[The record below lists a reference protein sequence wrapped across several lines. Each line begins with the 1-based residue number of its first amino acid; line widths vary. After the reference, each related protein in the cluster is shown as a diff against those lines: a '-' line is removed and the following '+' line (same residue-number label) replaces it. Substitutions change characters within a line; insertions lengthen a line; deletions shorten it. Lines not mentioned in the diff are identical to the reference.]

1 MNMKRLYTHICDE
14 KFNISKE
21 IRFSYSLFDTSA
33 GKNARKRAFFNEVFL
48 AAREVM
54 LRIVKLLR
62 SEVSAEVGRV
72 FLLIV
77 FVHCRNNA

>member
-1 MNMKRLYTHICDE
+1 M
-14 KFNISKE
+14 
-21 IRFSYSLFDTSA
+21 
-33 GKNARKRAFFNEVFL
+33 FL

-54 LRIVKLLR
+54 LCIVKFLR

-77 FVHCRNNA
+77 FVHCRNNALVIKKGIILDLE